1 MSGFLIGI
9 GGISSSGKSTLASK
23 LKERLILHPNA
34 THVIL
39 ISQDDFYKI
48 HDTNQ
53 IPRVDGV
60 EDWDCPDAL
69 RLDDFQK
76 CLAEVKTHP
85 NLYCEYCKN
94 GQTIDNTEKGK
105 LI

>member
-39 ISQDDFYKI
+39 ISQDDFYKKKI
-48 HDTNQ
+48 FHD
-53 IPRVDGV
+53 
-60 EDWDCPDAL
+60 
-69 RLDDFQK
+69 
-76 CLAEVKTHP
+76 
-85 NLYCEYCKN
+85 
-94 GQTIDNTEKGK
+94 
-105 LI
+105 